1 MSGNSA
7 YGWEMRLSL
16 KHLFTTAAAA
26 VVLSA
31 MLLTSC
37 SSDSPS
43 ETTAIETRADT
54 SAVETAA
61 SGTAS
66 GSAAAETVAG
76 PTAVVDPTT
85 APAAGP
91 DQEAG
96 KAPFVLNGNGV
107 DDVKFGDDLNAVKET
122 FVAKHGE
129 PDQDS
134 GWNDQQSPCEGLGT
148 KVRSLVWGDLS
159 LEFSNGP
166 TEYGPANSEHLIAY
180 FSADDVN
187 GSGVVAPDGQPLI
200 DQTIAQ
206 LKARFPKATFT
217 MNEIAGPEYRLPGDI
232 LGSVSG
238 LADTDTVQTFRAGL
252 ICID

>member
-1 MSGNSA
+1 
-7 YGWEMRLSL
+7 MRLSL
-16 KHLFTTAAAA
+16 KHMFTTTA
-26 VVLSA
+26 VALVLSA
-31 MLLTSC
+31 TLLTSC

-43 ETTAIETRADT
+43 ETTSIATQADT
-54 SAVETAA
+54 SAVGTVASETAP
-61 SGTAS
+61 
-66 GSAAAETVAG
+66 GSAATETVAG
-76 PTAVVDPTT
+76 TTAVVVDPTT
-85 APAAGP
+85 ATAAGP

-96 KAPFVLNGNGV
+96 KAPFVLKGNGV

-122 FVAKHGE
+122 LVAKHGE
-129 PDQDS
+129 PDEDS

-166 TEYGPANSEHLIAY
+166 TEFGPANSEHLIAY

-206 LKARFPKATFT
+206 LKRRFPTATFT
-217 MNEIAGPEYRLPGDI
+217 RNEIAGPEFRLPGDI

>member
-1 MSGNSA
+1 
-7 YGWEMRLSL
+7 MRLSL
-16 KHLFTTAAAA
+16 KHLFTTTAAAL
-26 VVLSA
+26 VLSA
-31 MLLTSC
+31 TLLTGC

-54 SAVETAA
+54 SSVDTAA
-61 SGTAS
+61 SGTES
-66 GSAAAETVAG
+66 DSAAAETVAG
-76 PTAVVDPTT
+76 PTTVVVDPTT
-85 APAAGP
+85 AIAAGP
-91 DQEAG
+91 DPEAG
-96 KAPFVLNGNGV
+96 KAPFVLNGKGV

-122 FVAKHGE
+122 LVAKHGE

-232 LGSVSG
+232 LGSVRG